1 MFPALTSSAASFLM
15 HQMLTIIRHT
25 VSHSAIIMDNSMP
38 CGHCAC
44 PDIKILTWISSAA
57 AVLGPGID
65 HINDSK
71 GKVTHKQPS
80 TDNNEHT
87 YYYL

>member
-1 MFPALTSSAASFLM
+1 MFVALTLSAASFLM
-15 HQMLTIIRHT
+15 HQMLTIIRHI
-25 VSHSAIIMDNSMP
+25 VSHSAIIIDDSMP
-38 CGHCAC
+38 CGHCAW

-57 AVLGPGID
+57 AVLKLCID

-80 TDNNEHT
+80 TDNNKQT
-87 YYYL
+87 YYY